1 MFSAQ
6 NQMPYDVTYSCL
18 GKSKSQM
25 WDPLYHVT
33 FDIQYLEN
41 NHKPS
46 EYKCY
51 VSSKAGYLFMNRA
64 AVDEE
69 DQSEILKIFEL
80 EKASWKILNYD
91 VERKFK
97 GMIFYQPNDI

>member
-1 MFSAQ
+1 MSE
-6 NQMPYDVTYSCL
+6 VLCGT
-18 GKSKSQM
+18 
-25 WDPLYHVT
+25 PLYHVT

-41 NHKPS
+41 NHKPY
-46 EYKCY
+46 EDKWN

-80 EKASWKILNYD
+80 EKTSREMWDSDDSEYENFD
-91 VERKFK
+91 VERKQK
-97 GMIFYQPNDI
+97 GMIFYRHNDI